1 MMTKGFKRVGD
12 PPVANQ
18 QPGGGAASPLR
29 RDPAVALAAATAVAP
44 TLPPTRVE
52 ARAPSDP
59 TAQLNLKVRTSLID
73 QLAEAAAR
81 GGTTQKVIVCRA
93 LAAAGFQVHEDD
105 LADRGNHRR
114 AGHKAQVEYLSTD
127 VPTS

>member
-1 MMTKGFKRVGD
+1 MTTKGFKRVGD
-12 PPVANQ
+12 PPLAGQ
-18 QPGGGAASPLR
+18 PPGGGVASPLR
-29 RDPAVALAAATAVAP
+29 RDPAVALAAAAAVAP

-52 ARAPSDP
+52 VRAPSDP

-81 GGTTQKVIVCRA
+81 EGTTQKVIVCRA
-93 LAAAGFQVHEDD
+93 LAAAGFQVHGDD

-114 AGHKAQVEYLSTD
+114 PRV
-127 VPTS
+127 